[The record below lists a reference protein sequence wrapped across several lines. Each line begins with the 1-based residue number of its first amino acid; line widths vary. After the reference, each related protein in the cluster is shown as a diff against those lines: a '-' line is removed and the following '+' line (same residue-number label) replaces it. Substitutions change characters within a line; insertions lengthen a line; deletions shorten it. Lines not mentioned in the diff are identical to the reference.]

1 MIFVMAVLK
10 DEMFDRK
17 KKYVKYFELT
27 NFQAVETK
35 APWIQ
40 NESFQYLFYRIVI
53 HGNSFVPF

>member
-1 MIFVMAVLK
+1 MIFVMVVLK

-35 APWIQ
+35 APWI
-40 NESFQYLFYRIVI
+40 
-53 HGNSFVPF
+53 